1 MKRHRS
7 TPDVHRP
14 FMARTI
20 RRHALVVVLAWIA
33 LLVAVNV
40 IVPQLEPVTEANRGP
55 LVPVDAPSS
64 QALIHIC
71 EVFEESDSNSLVM
84 VVLEGS
90 HKLDENDHAFYDQM
104 VAKLRHDRHVQYVM
118 NLWGQ
123 GATAAGVQSNDG
135 LASYTLVR
143 VAGDLGSSLSDESIK
158 VVRDL
163 VSQIKTQSGLKVY
176 VSGAAP
182 LSADMLE
189 VGNKSLITI
198 MFVTIV

>member
-1 MKRHRS
+1 MNHDSATTTTARK
-7 TPDVHRP
+7 PLV
-14 FMARTI
+14 ARTI
-20 RRHALVVVLAWIA
+20 RKYSLLVVLAWIA

-64 QALIHIC
+64 QALIHIG
-71 EVFEESDSNSLVM
+71 EVFKESDSNSLVM

-90 HKLDENDHAFYDQM
+90 HKLGKNAHSFYDQI
-104 VAKLRHDRHVQYVM
+104 VAKLQHDKHVQYVM

-123 GATAAGVQSNDG
+123 GTTAAGVQSNDG

-158 VVRDL
+158 AVRDL
-163 VSQIKTQSGLKVY
+163 VSQMKSPPGLQTC
-176 VSGAAP
+176 VSGS
-182 LSADMLE
+182 SA
-189 VGNKSLITI
+189 
-198 MFVTIV
+198 

>member
-7 TPDVHRP
+7 ITDVHRP

-20 RRHALVVVLAWIA
+20 RKHALVVVLAWIG

-64 QALIHIC
+64 QALIHIG
-71 EVFEESDSNSLVM
+71 EVFKESDSNSLVM

-90 HKLDENDHAFYDQM
+90 HKLDENDHAFYDRL
-104 VAKLRHDRHVQYVM
+104 VAQLRHDKHVHYVM

-123 GATAAGVQSNDG
+123 GTTAAGAQSNDG

-143 VAGDLGSSLSDESIK
+143 VAGDLGSSLSAESIK
-158 VVRDL
+158 GVRGL
-163 VSQIKTQSGLKVY
+163 GLRAKT
-176 VSGAAP
+176 
-182 LSADMLE
+182 
-189 VGNKSLITI
+189 
-198 MFVTIV
+198 